1 VDSLHFDEASLPES
15 VEEAVWD
22 KKLVRLAYRSQPEP
36 ALLFGVGEDALQ
48 ALKFKE
54 KIRPGRYEPCVV
66 MFGWWGQSVEVV
78 GVAGS
83 SRKRKREDR
92 IADGNYNRLWAERRF
107 TDAEVCCGE
116 SRFPV
121 HRAVLC
127 AKSRVFAALFE
138 GGGQEAATSQVDMS
152 GEDSGAVAALLEHI
166 YTGSLPEGASATRLL
181 PLADRYE
188 VFDCVDDC
196 AEALEALVLQRPAE
210 ALRALR
216 PYQQDGRLRA
226 SWQRACDAVLADR
239 ALAMA
244 VLSNP

>member
-1 VDSLHFDEASLPES
+1 MRRSAAARAASQFTGPCSAQSPGSL
-15 VEEAVWD
+15 
-22 KKLVRLAYRSQPEP
+22 
-36 ALLFGVGEDALQ
+36 
-48 ALKFKE
+48 
-54 KIRPGRYEPCVV
+54 
-66 MFGWWGQSVEVV
+66 
-78 GVAGS
+78 
-83 SRKRKREDR
+83 
-92 IADGNYNRLWAERRF
+92 RRF
-107 TDAEVCCGE
+107 
-116 SRFPV
+116 SR
-121 HRAVLC
+121 
-127 AKSRVFAALFE
+127 AA
-138 GGGQEAATSQVDMS
+138 ARRRPPRRRRRPVDMS